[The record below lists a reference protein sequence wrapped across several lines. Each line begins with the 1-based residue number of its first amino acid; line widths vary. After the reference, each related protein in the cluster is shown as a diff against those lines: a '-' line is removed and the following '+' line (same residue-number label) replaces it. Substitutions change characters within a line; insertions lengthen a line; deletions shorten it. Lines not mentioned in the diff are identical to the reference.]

1 MFKIMAVLLGFSFL
15 GQAQEVLRLED
26 AIRIALEKNYQIQAA
41 GNLKQIADA
50 QNNLGAAGLSPT
62 LSLNGTLNNSTLNS
76 YQVFN
81 TGAVQDRQG
90 ARSNGLTGSVNLDW
104 TIFDGLRMF
113 SVRKRLKLNEE
124 LSAINL
130 RAQME
135 TTVYEVMAAY
145 YDIIRINELLK
156 AAELNIRVYE
166 ERKKMAALRLEI
178 GSDSKLDVLLSRSD
192 LNKALSLQCQLGIQL
207 QQAKTNL
214 NTLLQ
219 RLPSEDFKV
228 QDTLVVNWNPTPEE
242 LKKSVA
248 SKNTSLLFARQ
259 NEQVAQEAVK
269 EARAATLPFI
279 TLSGAYVYTRTQ
291 SQAGF
296 LFSNRQNGLTYGLS
310 ARWSLFNG
318 GRNAAVVK
326 ERNLLALNQKLIT
339 EQTQVQLDALVYI
352 QLQSFQLHQ
361 KIVDLEL
368 QSLTEAKEVQMI
380 SLERYK
386 IGKGNLLETIE
397 TQRNFEEAQS
407 RYINALY
414 ALKLAETN
422 LLKANG
428 SLVK

>member
-1 MFKIMAVLLGFSFL
+1 M
-15 GQAQEVLRLED
+15 
-26 AIRIALEKNYQIQAA
+26 
-41 GNLKQIADA
+41 
-50 QNNLGAAGLSPT
+50 
-62 LSLNGTLNNSTLNS
+62 
-76 YQVFN
+76 
-81 TGAVQDRQG
+81 
-90 ARSNGLTGSVNLDW
+90 
-104 TIFDGLRMF
+104 
-113 SVRKRLKLNEE
+113 
-124 LSAINL
+124 
-130 RAQME
+130 
-135 TTVYEVMAAY
+135 
-145 YDIIRINELLK
+145 
-156 AAELNIRVYE
+156 
-166 ERKKMAALRLEI
+166 
-178 GSDSKLDVLLSRSD
+178 
-192 LNKALSLQCQLGIQL
+192 
-207 QQAKTNL
+207 
-214 NTLLQ
+214 
-219 RLPSEDFKV
+219 
-228 QDTLVVNWNPTPEE
+228 
-242 LKKSVA
+242 
-248 SKNTSLLFARQ
+248 
-259 NEQVAQEAVK
+259 AQEAVK